1 MMLESATARTFAPHI
16 GEVFTI
22 LVSEDV
28 ALDSTLVQVRE
39 AEWAFS
45 PEEKRT
51 PFSLYFQSR
60 DQRVFPQRIYQLQHP
75 VLGELEIFLVPTARN
90 GEGVLYEAVFN

>member
-1 MMLESATARTFAPHI
+1 MLEPATADTFAPHV
-16 GEVFTI
+16 GEVFR
-22 LVSEDV
+22 LNVSDDV
-28 ALDSTLVQVRE
+28 TLEATLVEVKR

-45 PEEKRT
+45 PEKKRT

-60 DQRVFPQRIYQLQHP
+60 EQRVFPQRIYQLQHP

-90 GEGVLYEAVFN
+90 GDGVLYEAVFN